1 MTRDRDR
8 GERGPEAPRGRPA
21 VFLDR
26 DGTLIEECDLVE
38 RPEQLV
44 ILPGVAESIRDLR
57 AAGYR
62 IVVVTNQSAIARGRL
77 DPARLEVVH
86 RALADGLQSRGA
98 PIDAIYFSPDPPDP
112 EAERTEPF
120 ARRKPGAGML
130 LQAAEEHGLRLDR
143 SWMIGD
149 QPRDALAGRRAG
161 CRGSLLVRT
170 GRSPLPADAAE
181 RADGVFADLAEA
193 TRFVLSLDSSRDGDF
208 ADAAGEAREERERPS
223 DGEPT

>member
-1 MTRDRDR
+1 MTSSFQPVAGSPD
-8 GERGPEAPRGRPA
+8 ALVPA

-26 DGTLIEECDLVE
+26 DGTLIEEIDLVE
-38 RPEQLV
+38 RPEQIV
-44 ILPGVAESIRDLR
+44 ILPGVVEAIRALR
-57 AAGYR
+57 AGGFR

-77 DPARLEVVH
+77 DPERLEAVH

-98 PIDAIYFSPDPPDP
+98 PLDAIYFSPDPPDV
-112 EAERTEPF
+112 EAERTQPL

-130 LQAAEEHGLRLDR
+130 LQAAREHGLRLDR

-170 GRSPLPADAAE
+170 GRAPLPADAAE

-193 TRFVLSLDSSRDGDF
+193 ARFVLSQGSSAGAPF
-208 ADAAGEAREERERPS
+208 VDAGAGGGEAPDRADGGPS
-223 DGEPT
+223 T